1 MSVDAVTVEGVEGAR
16 SGRHAAPEQVA
27 RRRRGG
33 GREQRMVPDA
43 EPVSYYGQPV
53 LNRPTWK
60 SLDIAGYLFVGGL
73 AGASAVFGAAAQVTG
88 RRSTARVAKLGA
100 LGGITLSAAAL
111 VHDLGRPSRFYNML
125 RVFKPTSPMSV
136 GSWLLAGFGPA
147 AGVAA
152 LSDLTGRAPR
162 VGAAA
167 TASAAILGSGVATY
181 TAVLVADTA
190 VPAWHD
196 GHQLM
201 PVVFG
206 ASAASSAAGLAL
218 VAAPSAESAPARRV
232 AAVASLVEE
241 LSLEGMTRSMG
252 EVGHAY
258 HEGRAGKLL
267 RAAKACT
274 AVGAIGAAVAGNRRP
289 VGIASGLAL
298 LAGSALTRFGVFHA
312 GMQSADDPHATTGPQ
327 RERLDQKA

>member
-1 MSVDAVTVEGVEGAR
+1 MSVDVVTVEGVQGAR
-16 SGRHAAPEQVA
+16 SGRHAIAEQIS
-27 RRRRGG
+27 RRGPG
-33 GREQRMVPDA
+33 GREQRMVPDV
-43 EPVSYYGQPV
+43 EPISYYGQPV
-53 LNRPTWK
+53 LKRPTWK
-60 SLDIAGYLFVGGL
+60 SLDIAGYFFLGGL
-73 AGASAVFGAAAQVTG
+73 AGASAILGAGAHVTG

-100 LGGITLSAAAL
+100 LSGVALSAAAL

-136 GSWLLAGFGPA
+136 GSWILGGFGPA

-167 TASAAILGSGVATY
+167 TASAAVLGAAVATY
-181 TAVLVADTA
+181 TGVLVADTA

-218 VAAPSAESAPARRV
+218 VAAPSRESGPARRI
-232 AAVASLVEE
+232 ATVASVVEE
-241 LSLEGMTRSMG
+241 LSLERMTRSMG
-252 EVGHAY
+252 DVGHAY
-258 HEGRAGKLL
+258 HEGRAGTLL
-267 RAAKACT
+267 RAARACT
-274 AVGAIGAAVAGNRRP
+274 AAGAVAAALAGHRRA
-289 VGIASGLAL
+289 VGVAAGLAL
-298 LAGSALTRFGVFHA
+298 LASSALTRFGIFEA
-312 GMQSADDPHATTGPQ
+312 GVASADDPQATIGPQ
-327 RERLDQKA
+327 RERLAT